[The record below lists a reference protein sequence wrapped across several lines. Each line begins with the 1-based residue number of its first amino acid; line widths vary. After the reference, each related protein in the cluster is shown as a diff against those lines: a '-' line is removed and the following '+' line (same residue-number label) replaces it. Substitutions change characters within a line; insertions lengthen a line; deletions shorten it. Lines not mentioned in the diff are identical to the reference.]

1 MAEGGPMA
9 IRVQFLGMLTLACVL
24 TLGGAAAQGLTG
36 TLIGTVADQQG
47 GVVQSALVTVN
58 SPALIGGP
66 TTMPTNDKGQ
76 FRLPALPPG
85 PYSVVVEAPGF
96 SPYREENT
104 VLGAGATLE
113 RTVVLS
119 LSGIAESIVVQAA
132 GSRVEARSSGFET
145 RFDQDYIRAIPGR
158 RF

>member
-1 MAEGGPMA
+1 
-9 IRVQFLGMLTLACVL
+9 
-24 TLGGAAAQGLTG
+24 
-36 TLIGTVADQQG
+36 
-47 GVVQSALVTVN
+47 
-58 SPALIGGP
+58 IGGP

-76 FRLPALPPG
+76 FRLQALPPG
-85 PYSVVVEAPGF
+85 PYSVEVEAPGF

-145 RFDQDYIRAIPGR
+145 RFDQDYIRSIPGR
-158 RF
+158 RFSLFDLVKATPGVSPTVSSGAVTAFSPSSAVSSFG